1 MVQNRIGKDLCE
13 EHFPEPI
20 LFSLADKPVCKK
32 CIPEYVAKQTQSTG
46 GTVLSH
52 QQKMNNAR
60 MLGMQSYI
68 MNPYATEKTL
78 ISKSLQKLTNF
89 KSTFRNLSL
98 EILEREKASQN
109 YLQEL
114 PTLMNSLFDQL
125 GELVDEAEN
134 RF

>member
-1 MVQNRIGKDLCE
+1 
-13 EHFPEPI
+13 
-20 LFSLADKPVCKK
+20 
-32 CIPEYVAKQTQSTG
+32 
-46 GTVLSH
+46 
-52 QQKMNNAR
+52 

-98 EILEREKASQN
+98 EIIEREKASQN

-125 GELVDEAEN
+125 GELVDEAES